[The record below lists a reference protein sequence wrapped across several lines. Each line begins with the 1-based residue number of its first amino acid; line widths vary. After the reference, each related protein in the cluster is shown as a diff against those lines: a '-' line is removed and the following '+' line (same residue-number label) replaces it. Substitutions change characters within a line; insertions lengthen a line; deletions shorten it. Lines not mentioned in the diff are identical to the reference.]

1 VEILK
6 EHPSKGDHRKTAI
19 PKILLR
25 KNQGLACVVK
35 KGAPKKKVEQVA
47 LEKGHFF
54 NAHPFLYFFF
64 DALFFRFGGV
74 TALLGP
80 RDLGFIELVRSVCV
94 RAFDF
99 FLDAPIGPFDL
110 VPPLFPLFLTDLDDL
125 GASLETRDLD
135 TGFFL
140 SALNADD
147 PNPSSDSESHSE
159 SHSGSG
165 LHLPRLL
172 GRDSSGLKLGRPFL
186 GGLPGCFLVDRGLV
200 STL

>member
-1 VEILK
+1 MRI
-6 EHPSKGDHRKTAI
+6 R
-19 PKILLR
+19 
-25 KNQGLACVVK
+25 
-35 KGAPKKKVEQVA
+35 
-47 LEKGHFF
+47 
-54 NAHPFLYFFF
+54 FLYFLF
-64 DALFFRFGGV
+64 DATFFRFCGV

-80 RDLGFIELVRSVCV
+80 RALGFIELMDPIGF
-94 RAFDF
+94 RALDF
-99 FLDAPIGPFDL
+99 FLDAPIGPIDL
-110 VPPLFPLFLTDLDDL
+110 VPPLFLAPLFLTDLDDL

-140 SALNADD
+140 SALSADD
-147 PNPSSDSESHSE
+147 PNPSPESHSDSDSESDSD
-159 SHSGSG
+159 SG

>member
-1 VEILK
+1 MRI
-6 EHPSKGDHRKTAI
+6 R
-19 PKILLR
+19 
-25 KNQGLACVVK
+25 
-35 KGAPKKKVEQVA
+35 
-47 LEKGHFF
+47 FF
-54 NAHPFLYFFF
+54 YFLF
-64 DALFFRFGGV
+64 DATFFRFGGV

-80 RDLGFIELVRSVCV
+80 RDLAFIDLMRSVCF
-94 RAFDF
+94 RALDF

-110 VPPLFPLFLTDLDDL
+110 VPPLSLSPLFLADLDDL

-140 SALNADD
+140 SAINADD
-147 PNPSSDSESHSE
+147 PNPSSDSDSDSE

-172 GRDSSGLKLGRPFL
+172 GRDSSGLKLGRAFL

>member
-1 VEILK
+1 V
-6 EHPSKGDHRKTAI
+6 PQGPRK
-19 PKILLR
+19 
-25 KNQGLACVVK
+25 K
-35 KGAPKKKVEQVA
+35 KGPEKKSCKSRWKKRPF
-47 LEKGHFF
+47 L
-54 NAHPFLYFFF
+54 NAHPFLHFFF
-64 DALFFRFGGV
+64 VATFFRFGGV

-99 FLDAPIGPFDL
+99 FLDAPIGPIDL
-110 VPPLFPLFLTDLDDL
+110 VPPLFPLFLADLDDL

-140 SALNADD
+140 SALSADD
-147 PNPSSDSESHSE
+147 PNPSSESESHSDSD

-172 GRDSSGLKLGRPFL
+172 GRDSSGLKLGKVFF

-200 STL
+200 STLWPVLFGRDARLRTLF

>member
-1 VEILK
+1 VPQGPRKKRRALK
-6 EHPSKGDHRKTAI
+6 
-19 PKILLR
+19 
-25 KNQGLACVVK
+25 K
-35 KGAPKKKVEQVA
+35 KGVQVA
-47 LEKGHFF
+47 LEERPFL

-64 DALFFRFGGV
+64 DATFFRFCGV

-80 RDLGFIELVRSVCV
+80 RDLGFIDLVPSVCF
-94 RAFDF
+94 RALDF

-110 VPPLFPLFLTDLDDL
+110 VPPLSLSPLFLADLDDL
-125 GASLETRDLD
+125 WASLETRDLD

-147 PNPSSDSESHSE
+147 PNPSSESHSD
-159 SHSGSG
+159 SDSDSDSGSS

-172 GRDSSGLKLGRPFL
+172 GRDSSGLKLGRAL

>member
-1 VEILK
+1 MRI
-6 EHPSKGDHRKTAI
+6 R
-19 PKILLR
+19 
-25 KNQGLACVVK
+25 
-35 KGAPKKKVEQVA
+35 
-47 LEKGHFF
+47 FF
-54 NAHPFLYFFF
+54 YYFFF
-64 DALFFRFGGV
+64 DATFFRFGGV
-74 TALLGP
+74 IALLGP
-80 RDLGFIELVRSVCV
+80 RALGFINLMPSVCF
-94 RAFDF
+94 RALDF

-147 PNPSSDSESHSE
+147 PNPSSESHSDSDSE

-172 GRDSSGLKLGRPFL
+172 GRDSSGLKLGRAL